1 MRRQI
6 NVLLVGSFCAI
17 VAFAC
22 GQKQTEEELL
32 KNAETFEKAGKFEES
47 IESLE
52 AVVENYPES
61 QNADKAL
68 HRTAFIYYNN
78 IHDFQKSIELQRK
91 LIQTYPNSA
100 YVPQARFMIGFIYAN
115 DLKEYAKAK
124 EAYTEFLEKHPDD
137 ELVESVKW
145 ELQHLGEDVN
155 DQLKTMFSD
164 KEPKDQTLV
173 R

>member
-1 MRRQI
+1 MHRQL
-6 NVLLVGSFCAI
+6 NVLLLGLGCVIF
-17 VAFAC
+17 AFAC

-32 KNAETFEKAGKFEES
+32 KSAETFEKAGKYEQSVEA
-47 IESLE
+47 LE
-52 AVVENYPES
+52 AVVENYPDS

-68 HRTAFIYYNN
+68 HRSAFIYYNN
-78 IHDFQKSIELQRK
+78 MHDFQKSIELQKK
-91 LIQTYPNSA
+91 LIQAYPNST
-100 YVPQARFMIGFIYAN
+100 YIPQARFMIGFIYAN

-155 DQLKTMFSD
+155 DQLKMFSD
-164 KEPKDQTLV
+164 KEPKERTLV